1 MPIDLIAEVAGDIA
15 ACIIDG
21 RVDPPVIRAGTGV
34 RNVVREST
42 GIYLM
47 EVDSAPV
54 LGVTTLAIEG
64 NILQP
69 QNWGYFKSAIVT
81 ASQFR
86 ITTAQSGGVI
96 DTLFALRIRRYRA

>member
-21 RVDPPVIRAGTGV
+21 RTSPPTIRVGTGI

-47 EVDSAPV
+47 ELDSAPI
-54 LGVTTLAIEG
+54 LGNTTVVVEG
-64 NILQP
+64 WLILP
-69 QNWGYFKSAIVT
+69 QNWGYFKSAIVS
-81 ASQFR
+81 ASQLR

-96 DTLFALRIRRYRA
+96 DTLFGIRIRRYRA